1 MTDLGTM
8 WDAAEQR
15 DAQRRKDR
23 PMSFYGKLS
32 VEGRKVVFEKGAPM
46 GKRDFDPQLDD
57 PDAERLAIRLTVEPV
72 SERATKNFER
82 EFVTSTGEGDL
93 FQQSV
98 RALGLRPAEVM
109 GKYVRLDLVEDP
121 RLGQY
126 NDRTTGMPR
135 TRTGPVLREL
145 FPDEET
151 CREAADARYG
161 GNKAGGT
168 PSAQHAGDWGVT
180 VSTSPGVA
188 PNAPANGGTV
198 ASTNGGTGS
207 NKAPGMT
214 REVAAHFLP
223 GLLKTVGNDREK
235 FLAALSTNSLLS
247 PHFDATSPEVVA
259 LVGEAGDDANVPF

>member
-32 VEGRKVVFEKGAPM
+32 VEGRKVVFEKGAPQ

-145 FPDEET
+145 FPNEET

-168 PSAQHAGDWGVT
+168 PTAQTAADWGV
-180 VSTSPGVA
+180 PA
-188 PNAPANGGTV
+188 PTGAPAQPANGGK
-198 ASTNGGTGS
+198 G
-207 NKAPGMT
+207 APGMT

-235 FLAALSTNSLLS
+235 FLAALKTNSLLA
-247 PHFDATSPEVVA
+247 PHFDAASPEVVA

>member
-46 GKRDFDPQLDD
+46 GKRDFDPQMDD

-145 FPDEET
+145 FPDADT

-161 GNKAGGT
+161 GNRAGGT
-168 PSAQHAGDWGVT
+168 PPAQTAADWGVP
-180 VSTSPGVA
+180 SA
-188 PNAPANGGTV
+188 PNEAPAQP
-198 ASTNGGTGS
+198 A

-223 GLLKTVGNDREK
+223 GLLKTVGGDKEK
-235 FLAALSTNSLLS
+235 FLAALSTNSLLA
-247 PHFDATSPEVVA
+247 PHFDVNSPEVVA
-259 LVGEAGDDANVPF
+259 LIGEAGDDNVPF

>member
-46 GKRDFDPQLDD
+46 GKRDFDPQMDD

-145 FPDEET
+145 FPDADT

-168 PSAQHAGDWGVT
+168 PSAQTAADWGV
-180 VSTSPGVA
+180 P
-188 PNAPANGGTV
+188 PAL
-198 ASTNGGTGS
+198 
-207 NKAPGMT
+207 
-214 REVAAHFLP
+214 LP
-223 GLLKTVGNDREK
+223 
-235 FLAALSTNSLLS
+235 
-247 PHFDATSPEVVA
+247 P
-259 LVGEAGDDANVPF
+259 